1 MRLAGGEMR
10 ILVAGA
16 GATGGYFGGRLVQAG
31 RDVTFLVRPRRAA
44 ELRGGLRLR
53 GPQEEQTIPVR
64 TVTAEELDSPFDLVI
79 VAVKAGALETVAEQV
94 APAVGPDTMI
104 MPFLNGMS
112 HLDVLTARYGHG
124 RVLGGLVKVVATVAE
139 DGSIRQM
146 NPLATMSIGEQSG
159 ERTARVEELFRE
171 LDVPGYKLTLA
182 DDIMAAM
189 WHKWVFIAAAGTITC
204 LTRGPVG
211 DIVAC
216 DGGEAFVL
224 AAIAEAEAVAAA
236 AGHPVPEKEHG
247 LSVRMLTEPGS
258 SFTSSLYRDVTAGLP
273 HEGEHI
279 LGQLAARADALGV
292 DVPLTR
298 LALLQLRVHDRV
310 ESRRE
315 GAV

>member
-1 MRLAGGEMR
+1 MK

-44 ELRGGLRLR
+44 ELRGGLRLV
-53 GPQEEQTIPVR
+53 GPEQDETIPAR
-64 TVTAEELDSPFDLVI
+64 TVTAEELDSAYGLVI
-79 VAVKAGALETVAEQV
+79 VAVKAGALADVVEQV
-94 APAVGPDTMI
+94 APAVGPATMVL
-104 MPFLNGMS
+104 PFLNGMA
-112 HLDVLTARYGHG
+112 HLDVLTERFGAE
-124 RVLGGLVKVVATVAE
+124 RVLGGLVKVVATVAD

-159 ERTARVEELFRE
+159 ERTPRIEELFRE
-171 LDVPGYKLTLA
+171 LDVPGYQLTLA
-182 DDIMAAM
+182 DNIMAAM

-204 LTRGPVG
+204 LMRGPVG

-216 DGGEAFVL
+216 PGGEEFAL

-236 AGHPVPEKEHG
+236 AGHPVPEKEHA

-279 LGQLAARADALGV
+279 LGQLVARAEALGV
-292 DVPLTR
+292 EVPLAR
-298 LALLQLRVHDRV
+298 LALLQLRVHDR
-310 ESRRE
+310 R
-315 GAV
+315 AL